1 MGLGL
6 DPFKLLPLASFFFW
20 VSASMWKSTSPN
32 SYMPQTGYLGKLFP
46 RIELCRDSLTPI
58 KHADSLLVGKE
69 GSSIDC
75 SLLTCTVF
83 GRCTDLTALFM
94 SGRNLGTVTF
104 STSSGMFFFW
114 PPTKTLLGSFFYFFD
129 IFFIASVINYPNW
142 Q

>member
-1 MGLGL
+1 MGLGLDPGL
-6 DPFKLLPLASFFFW
+6 DPFKLLPLASLFW

-32 SYMPQTGYLGKLFP
+32 SYMPQMGFLGELFP

-69 GSSIDC
+69 GGSLDC

-104 STSSGMFFFW
+104 STSSGICLFGRSQR
-114 PPTKTLLGSFFYFFD
+114 PYSALLLLF
-129 IFFIASVINYPNW
+129 
-142 Q
+142 

>member
-6 DPFKLLPLASFFFW
+6 DPFKLLPLASLFW

-32 SYMPQTGYLGKLFP
+32 SYMPQMGFLGELFP

-69 GSSIDC
+69 GGSLDC

-104 STSSGMFFFW
+104 STSSGICLFGRSQR
-114 PPTKTLLGSFFYFFD
+114 PYSALLLLF
-129 IFFIASVINYPNW
+129 
-142 Q
+142 